1 MSHGIG
7 FVAASSGV
15 GPRSVSA
22 LSGTLYRW
30 LKSVTKEGCPID
42 AMPPNRTSKDID
54 DAIGRKQMKPI
65 LTRLDPAGDLLVT
78 IGVGTQL
85 LASACTL

>member
-1 MSHGIG
+1 
-7 FVAASSGV
+7 
-15 GPRSVSA
+15 
-22 LSGTLYRW
+22 
-30 LKSVTKEGCPID
+30 
-42 AMPPNRTSKDID
+42 MPPNRTSKDID